1 MPACARGSARAHG
14 RGVRRLAVA
23 LAGGIALAAS
33 AQSYRIVP
41 DLKPASPRVAPAP
54 RAGEP
59 CVNCGKILSI
69 REITVDSSG
78 KPPPIVPQPVGS
90 ATDTSGI
97 DPGNPTNQ
105 NLIGAVIYLPLGDKS
120 GDRPYVGPAGTPEMY
135 ARMRETTYEL
145 ALRMDD
151 GTLRIVRRPD
161 GSSFSVGD
169 RVRWLGGN
177 DLELLVSN

>member
-1 MPACARGSARAHG
+1 MPSRATGSAPRPRGG
-14 RGVRRLAVA
+14 RFRRLAA
-23 LAGGIALAAS
+23 ACTGAIALAAS
-33 AQSYRIVP
+33 AQTYRIP
-41 DLKPASPRVAPAP
+41 DLRPPPPRVAPAP
-54 RAGEP
+54 RTGEP
-59 CVNCGKILSI
+59 CEGCARILSI
-69 REITVDSSG
+69 REVNTVRGLPSAAVG
-78 KPPPIVPQPVGS
+78 PVPGGEPGS
-90 ATDTSGI
+90 VTQ
-97 DPGNPTNQ
+97 Q

-120 GDRPYVGPAGTPEMY
+120 GGDRPYIGPAGTPEMY
-135 ARMRETTYEL
+135 ARMRETTYEV

>member
-1 MPACARGSARAHG
+1 MPSRGTGSAPRP
-14 RGVRRLAVA
+14 RGGWFRRLAA
-23 LAGGIALAAS
+23 ACTGAIALVAS
-33 AQSYRIVP
+33 AQTYRIP
-41 DLKPASPRVAPAP
+41 DLKPPPPRVAAAP
-54 RAGEP
+54 RAGEA
-59 CVNCGKILSI
+59 CAGCARILSI
-69 REITVDSSG
+69 REVNTVRGLPSAA
-78 KPPPIVPQPVGS
+78 VGQE
-90 ATDTSGI
+90 
-97 DPGNPTNQ
+97 PGSVTQQ